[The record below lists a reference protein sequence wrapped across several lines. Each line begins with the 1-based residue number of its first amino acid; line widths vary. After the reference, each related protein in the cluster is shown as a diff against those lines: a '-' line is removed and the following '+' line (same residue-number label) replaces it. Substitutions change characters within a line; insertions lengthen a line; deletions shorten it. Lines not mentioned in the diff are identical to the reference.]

1 MDIAQLQAYG
11 YFTLIILLVI
21 ALYGYIYHL
30 YTKKK
35 DVDGVDYESYSDMA
49 LKDDLDDAPVSPK
62 SDDKST
68 LEGAQ
73 RNRREI

>member
-1 MDIAQLQAYG
+1 VDIAQLQAYG
-11 YFTLIILLVI
+11 YFILTIVLVI

-49 LKDDLDDAPVSPK
+49 LKDDLDDTLVSPK
-62 SDDKST
+62 SDDK
-68 LEGAQ
+68 EK
-73 RNRREI
+73 

>member
-11 YFTLIILLVI
+11 YFTLTILLVI

-30 YTKKK
+30 YSTKK

-49 LKDDLDDAPVSPK
+49 LKDDLDDTPVSPK
-62 SDDKST
+62 SDDK
-68 LEGAQ
+68 EK
-73 RNRREI
+73 